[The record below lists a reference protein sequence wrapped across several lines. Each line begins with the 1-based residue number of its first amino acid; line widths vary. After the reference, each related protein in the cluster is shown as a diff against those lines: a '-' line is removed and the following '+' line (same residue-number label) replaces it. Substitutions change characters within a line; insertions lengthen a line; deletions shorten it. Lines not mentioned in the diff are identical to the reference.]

1 MILNPLAAWIA
12 DDSERWRTDDLKELN
27 QLLLLMYWSLTALQ
41 WEMKVLGTTPD
52 INLKNSARMVYL
64 ESTKTT
70 QRESQGN
77 KVANAIVRWFHSSR

>member
-1 MILNPLAAWIA
+1 MIVSAEEL
-12 DDSERWRTDDLKELN
+12 DDLKELN

-41 WEMKVLGTTPD
+41 LEMKVLGTTPD